1 MSDFWSWYIAIITV
15 ANILACY
22 WLIKWAS
29 KTRANE
35 AAQGNV
41 TGHKWDDDLEEY
53 NNPLPRWW
61 LWLFYL
67 TIVFGLAYLVLYP
80 GLGNYKGTLG
90 WSQTG
95 QYDDEITHANQTYDP
110 IFAAYAKQDIATLAK
125 DTNATKIGQRLFLN
139 YCATCHA
146 SDAGGA
152 RGFPNLADNDWIWG
166 GDASDIK
173 TTILNGRIGAMPPWE
188 AVIGNQ
194 GVKDVTQYVI
204 SLSGRKHDAAMAKA
218 GKVKFNVMCVACH
231 GADGKGNKTIGA
243 PNLTDNVWL
252 YGGSAGIIAQS
263 IAKGRTGVMPANKDF
278 LGEDK
283 AHLLAAYIYSLSNK

>member
-1 MSDFWSWYIAIITV
+1 MSSFWSGYIAFISI

-29 KTRANE
+29 KPHADE
-35 AAQGNV
+35 AAQGDV
-41 TGHKWDDDLEEY
+41 TGHKWDGDLEEY

-61 LWLFYL
+61 LWLFYF
-67 TIVFGLAYLVLYP
+67 TIVFSLVYLALYP

-95 QYDDEITHANQTYDP
+95 QYDEEMQHAKNTYDP
-110 IFAAYAKQDIATLAK
+110 IFAEFAKKDIPTLAT
-125 DTNATKIGQRLFLN
+125 DSNATKVGQRLFLN

-152 RGFPNLADNDWIWG
+152 RGFPNLADNDWLWG
-166 GDASDIK
+166 GDAANIK
-173 TTILNGRIGAMPPWE
+173 TTILDGRIGAMPPWE
-188 AVIGNQ
+188 AAIGKQ
-194 GVKDVTQYVI
+194 GVKDVTQYVM

-218 GKVKFNVMCVACH
+218 GKTQFDMMCVACH
-231 GADGKGNKTIGA
+231 GADGKGNKALGA
-243 PNLTDNVWL
+243 PDLTDNVWL
-252 YGGSAGIIAQS
+252 YGGSAGVIAQT
-263 IAKGRTGVMPANKDF
+263 IAKGRTGVMPAHRDF

-283 AHLLAAYIYSLSNK
+283 VHLLSAYIYSLRNQ

>member
-1 MSDFWSWYIAIITV
+1 MSDFWSGWIAVISI

-29 KTRANE
+29 KPHANE
-35 AAQGNV
+35 AAQGDV

-53 NNPLPRWW
+53 NNPMPRWW
-61 LWLFYL
+61 LWLFYF
-67 TIVFGLAYLVLYP
+67 TIVFSLVYLALYP

-95 QYDDEITHANQTYDP
+95 QYDEEIQHAKNTYDP
-110 IFAAYAKQDIATLAK
+110 IFAEFAKKDIATLAK
-125 DTNATKIGQRLFLN
+125 DTNATKVGQRLFLN

-152 RGFPNLADNDWIWG
+152 RGFPNLADNDWLWG
-166 GDASDIK
+166 SDAENIK
-173 TTILNGRIGAMPPWE
+173 TTILDGRIGAMPPWE
-188 AVIGNQ
+188 AAIGEQ

-204 SLSGRKHDAAMAKA
+204 SLSGRKHDAAMATA
-218 GKVKFNVMCVACH
+218 GKAQFDVMCVACH
-231 GADGKGNKTIGA
+231 GADGKGNKLLGA
-243 PNLTDNVWL
+243 PDLTDNIWL
-252 YGGSAGIIAQS
+252 YGGSAGVIAQT
-263 IAKGRTGVMPANKDF
+263 IAKGRTGIMPAHRDF

-283 AHLLAAYIYSLSNK
+283 VHLLSAYIYSLRNQ

>member
-1 MSDFWSWYIAIITV
+1 MSDFWSGYIAIITI
-15 ANILACY
+15 ANILACL

-29 KTRANE
+29 KKRSDE
-35 AAQGNV
+35 AAQGDV

-67 TIVFGLAYLVLYP
+67 TIVFAFIYLALYP
-80 GLGNYKGTLG
+80 GLGNFKGKLG
-90 WSQTG
+90 WSQAG
-95 QYDDEITHANQTYDP
+95 QYSDEIKHANETYDP
-110 IFAAYAKQDIATLAK
+110 IFAAFAKQDIATLAK

-139 YCATCHA
+139 HCATCHA

-173 TTILNGRIGAMPPWE
+173 TTILEGRVGSMPPWE
-188 AVIGNQ
+188 AAIGKQ

-204 SLSGRKHDAAMAKA
+204 SLSGRNHDAAMAKA
-218 GKVKFNVMCVACH
+218 GKAQFDVMCVACH
-231 GADGKGNKTIGA
+231 GADGKGNKAMGA

-252 YGGSAGIIAQS
+252 YGGSEGVIAQS

-283 AHLLAAYIYSLSNK
+283 AHLLAAYIYSLSHK

>member
-1 MSDFWSWYIAIITV
+1 MSDFWSWYIAIITI

-29 KTRANE
+29 KKHNNE
-35 AAQGNV
+35 AAQGEV
-41 TGHKWDDDLEEY
+41 TGHKWDGDLEEY

-61 LWLFYL
+61 LWLFYF
-67 TIVFGLAYLVLYP
+67 TIVFGFVYLALYP
-80 GLGNYKGTLG
+80 GLGNYKGSLG
-90 WSQTG
+90 WTSTG
-95 QYDDEITHANQTYDP
+95 QYDEEISEANKTYDP
-110 IFAAYAKQDIATLAK
+110 IFAKYAKQEIPALAK
-125 DTNATKIGQRLFLN
+125 NSEATKIGQRLFLN

-152 RGFPNLADNDWIWG
+152 RGFPNLTDNDWLWG
-166 GDASDIK
+166 GAAGNIK
-173 TTILNGRIGAMPPWE
+173 KTILDGRMGAMPPWE
-188 AVIGNQ
+188 AVIGKQ

-218 GKVKFNVMCVACH
+218 GKKQFDVMCIACH
-231 GADGKGNKTIGA
+231 GADGKGNQALGA

-252 YGGSAGIIAQS
+252 YGGSAGVIAQT
-263 IAKGRTGVMPANKDF
+263 IAKGRNGVMPAHRNF